1 VPISTRNFPNEMWI
15 KTMCDF
21 LAKEKQ
27 NKERRKKKKKKKA
40 LLELRMR

>member
-1 VPISTRNFPNEMWI
+1 MPISTRNFPNEMWI

-27 NKERRKKKKKKKA
+27 NKERRKKKKKA